1 MYRSQYEK
9 LLLFFSDIVNIN
21 YCIQKSNIQI
31 FIQFWNFSCG
41 CICVCDQFLK
51 LDSRTMTTTT
61 KTFNR
66 KIQQRLTHK
75 KKEKFPSK
83 AIIKLIKFFCV
94 CVCLRVCSFMNV
106 QFFVC

>member
-61 KTFNR
+61 KTFKR
-66 KIQQRLTHK
+66 KIQQRLTHTK
-75 KKEKFPSK
+75 KKRNFLPK
-83 AIIKLIKFFCV
+83 
-94 CVCLRVCSFMNV
+94 
-106 QFFVC
+106 Q